1 MATKR
6 LKTSANLLCDVF
18 HRAAPRH
25 SAPMAT
31 VAPSTTLAQSQAYL
45 DAHLAGTPTASPT
58 PAQSIPVTTR
68 FQAQPNPF
76 IQTAT
81 LTTNAFP
88 SFEPTGFATYPST
101 HLLLPLRKD
110 ILHRAVIYEGDMTR
124 QGTASTKYRSEVH
137 GSNRK
142 IRPQK
147 GTGKARLGNK
157 KSPMLRGGG
166 VAFGPHPRD
175 FSTGLQRKVYDLA
188 WRTALSYRYRQ
199 GELILIEGDVEL
211 EGVHENSAERY
222 LKDLLKYNR
231 MGHEHGRTLF
241 VTRNIREGLYT
252 ALEGEHMGKEARA
265 KDCADV
271 DVKDLLELGRVVM
284 ERSALEYIL
293 GKHEEDL
300 APEEKLHAWSRVAR
314 RAAYEERTRAGH
326 NEDALPMAA

>member
-1 MATKR
+1 
-6 LKTSANLLCDVF
+6 
-18 HRAAPRH
+18 
-25 SAPMAT
+25 MAT
-31 VAPSTTLAQSQAYL
+31 VAPSATLAQSQAYL
-45 DAHLAGTPTASPT
+45 DAHLISTPTAPPT
-58 PAQSIPVTTR
+58 SARSISTSTQ
-68 FQAQPNPF
+68 FQAQANPF

-175 FSTGLQRKVYDLA
+175 FSTGLQRKV
-188 WRTALSYRYRQ
+188 
-199 GELILIEGDVEL
+199 
-211 EGVHENSAERY
+211 AERY

-293 GKHEEDL
+293 GQHEEDL
-300 APEEKLHAWSRVAR
+300 APGEKLHAWSRVAR

-326 NEDALPMAA
+326 KVDALPMAA